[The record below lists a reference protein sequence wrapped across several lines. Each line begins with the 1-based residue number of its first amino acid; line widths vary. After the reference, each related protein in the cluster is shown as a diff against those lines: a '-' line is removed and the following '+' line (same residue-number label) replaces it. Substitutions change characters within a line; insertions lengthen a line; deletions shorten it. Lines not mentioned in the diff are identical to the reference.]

1 MIQIVLLIFFKI
13 KFIKKKFMKNKS
25 PDSDGL
31 TGKFYQ
37 TLKED
42 LAWILHK
49 LLFFQQIEEGI
60 LSKSFY

>member
-1 MIQIVLLIFFKI
+1 MKKMIQIVLLIFFKI

-42 LAWILHK
+42 LA
-49 LLFFQQIEEGI
+49 
-60 LSKSFY
+60 